1 MAEHILTRRQVLVA
15 GAAAGALA
23 LTGCGGRGGGSRP
36 AGAGAPTDESTPQR
50 GGELRIPLTQEPI
63 APAFDMGTRAAG
75 SVGTAAISTLA
86 YNGLVEVV
94 DGEVVPQL
102 ALSWEQPEPTRYVL
116 ELRTDVEF
124 HDGTP
129 FDAAAVKA
137 NFDRRMA
144 PGSDAVNLP
153 PFLESVAVLGSHQ
166 VEFTL
171 AQPAAAFLA
180 SLRRGR
186 MMMMSPTAVEA
197 YADSDPFKAS
207 VGTGPYAFREY
218 RPGDRI
224 GLERFDGYWAET
236 NYLDAITF
244 TIIPTT
250 STQIQAF
257 LNGEFDLIS
266 VVPAQVNQLTRD
278 PDVVIHEFVGNTFN
292 YLTFNQGRAPFDDPD
307 VRRAFSAALDRE
319 GIAQGVYNGYAEP
332 ASGPFS
338 PAIGDAYQD
347 LSDVVAQ
354 SYAPDE
360 ARELLRKAGFD
371 TGTAV
376 RFDSFTQAPWG
387 SEADAME
394 AQLEEIGL
402 DIQLEK
408 QDFGSWADLIYTAR
422 DFTMFNSGQTTRTVD
437 PDEVIYPLAHS
448 TGDLNVFGLADPE
461 LDALLDQA
469 RAEGDPGVR
478 AELYHDIARNVAE
491 NAHAAFTVWP
501 KEIMAAGSKL
511 KGLTF
516 YAGGTHAAE
525 GCWLSS

>member
-1 MAEHILTRRQVLVA
+1 MVQHTLTRRQVLAA

-23 LTGCGGRGGGSRP
+23 LTGCGRGAESGSPRSGVP
-36 AGAGAPTDESTPQR
+36 ADEGPPQR

-63 APAFDMGTRAAG
+63 APAFDMGTQAAG
-75 SVGTAAISTLA
+75 SVGTAGISTLA
-86 YNGLVEVV
+86 YNGLVEVI
-94 DGEVVPQL
+94 DGEIVPQL
-102 ALSWEQPEPTRYVL
+102 AESWEQSGPTRYVL
-116 ELRTDVEF
+116 ELRRDVEF

-137 NFDRRMA
+137 NFDRLLA
-144 PGSDAVNLP
+144 PDSTAVNLP

-171 AQPAAAFLA
+171 AQPAATFLA

-186 MMMMSPTAVEA
+186 VMMMSPTAVEQ
-197 YADSDPFKAS
+197 YAESDPFKAS
-207 VGTGPYAFREY
+207 VGTGPYVFREY

-224 GLERFDGYWAET
+224 VLERFDGYWAET

-257 LNGEFDLIS
+257 LNGEFDIIG
-266 VVPAQVNQLTRD
+266 VVPAQVNQVTRD
-278 PDVVIHEFVGNTFN
+278 RSVVIHEFVGNTFN
-292 YLTFNQGRAPFDDPD
+292 YLTFNQGRAPFDNVD
-307 VRRAFSAALDRE
+307 VRRGVSAALDRE

-338 PAIGDAYQD
+338 PAIGAAYED

-354 SYAPDE
+354 SYSPDE
-360 ARELLRKAGFD
+360 AREMLRRAGFD
-371 TGTAV
+371 FGAGV
-376 RFDSFTQAPWG
+376 RFDSFTQDPWG
-387 SEADAME
+387 SEADAMT
-394 AQLEEIGL
+394 AQLKEIGL
-402 DIQLEK
+402 DVQLEK
-408 QDFGSWADLIYTAR
+408 QDFGSWADLIYTAK

-437 PDEVIYPLAHS
+437 PDEVIYPMVHS
-448 TGDLNVFGLADPE
+448 GGDLNVFGLADPE
-461 LDALLDQA
+461 LDSLLDQA
-469 RAEGDPGVR
+469 RVEADPGIR
-478 AELYHDIARNVAE
+478 AEMYHDIARNVAE

-501 KEIMAAGSKL
+501 KEIIAASQNV

>member
-1 MAEHILTRRQVLVA
+1 MVEHTLTRRQVLVA

-23 LTGCGGRGGGSRP
+23 LTGCGSGGGTSSR
-36 AGAGAPTDESTPQR
+36 GTSAPQDEGTPQR

-75 SVGTAAISTLA
+75 SVGTASLSTLA
-86 YNGLVEVV
+86 YNGLIDVV
-94 DGEVVPQL
+94 DGKVVPQL
-102 ALSWEQPEPTRYVL
+102 AQSWEQPSPTRYVL
-116 ELRTDVEF
+116 DLRTDVEF

-137 NFDRRMA
+137 NFDRLLA
-144 PGSDAVNLP
+144 PGSEAVNLP
-153 PFLESVAVLGSHQ
+153 PFLESVAVLGPHQ

-171 AQPAAAFLA
+171 AQPAATFLG

-186 MMMMSPTAVEA
+186 VMMMSPTAVAEFA
-197 YADSDPFKAS
+197 QSDPFKAS
-207 VGTGPYAFREY
+207 VGTGPYVFSEY

-224 GLERFDGYWAET
+224 RLERFDGYWAET

-257 LNGEFDLIS
+257 LAGEFDLIG
-266 VVPAQVNQLTRD
+266 VVPAQVGQVTRD
-278 PDVVIHEFVGNTFN
+278 PNVVIHEFVGNTFN
-292 YLTFNQGRAPFDDPD
+292 YLTFNQGIAPFDDPD
-307 VRRAFSAALDRE
+307 VRRGFSAALDRE

-354 SYAPDE
+354 SYAPEE
-360 ARELLRKAGFD
+360 AAEFLRGAGFD
-371 TGTAV
+371 LGTSV

-387 SEADAME
+387 AEADAMQ
-394 AQLEEIGL
+394 AQLQEIGL
-402 DIQLEK
+402 SIDLQK
-408 QDFGSWADLIYTAR
+408 QDFGSWADLIYTAK

-437 PDEVIYPLAHS
+437 PDEVIYPLVHS
-448 TGDLNVFGLADPE
+448 KGDLNVFGLADPE
-461 LDALLDQA
+461 LDSLLDQA
-469 RAEGDPGVR
+469 RVEADPGIR
-478 AELYHDIARNVAE
+478 AEMYHDIARNVAE

-501 KEIMAAGSKL
+501 KEIMAASQNV